1 MKLALCLKSL
11 EDISQLFNNQV
22 ETIELTMVDREICE
36 VDGNG
41 WTQLIPTATFV
52 TDTPD
57 GRLHILQYQRAVKK
71 ADGEEVNEQ
80 RLAGKTSVLFGGHID
95 QVEDLVF
102 ETAGE
107 NEHGQQVFTMTAEQ
121 LMATINNVIRREV
134 SEELGIDITDYE
146 LQATGDNVVV
156 FQGNPEIEVNRVH
169 LCMGAIFHLPVEEL
183 SEIREKAVI
192 AKDEIAELGYLV
204 VNFGAMLAD
213 FNIGVSI
220 ESLGKQLVE
229 EHNMEDWASIMVGA
243 ITSSVCG
250 NFVQALGWEDIQ
262 GALNNRIAREQF
274 EKEQQ
279 EAIEA
284 QESAEEQVVSE

>member
-1 MKLALCLKSL
+1 MKLALCIKSL
-11 EDISQLFNNQV
+11 DDVNQLFNNQV

-57 GRLHILQYQRAVKK
+57 GRLHVLQYQRAVKK

-107 NEHGQQVFTMTAEQ
+107 NGDGQQVFTMNAEQ
-121 LMATINNVIRREV
+121 LIATINNVICREV
-134 SEELGIDITDYE
+134 SEELGISLVDYQ
-146 LQATGDNVVV
+146 LQATGENVIA
-156 FQGNPEIEVNRVH
+156 FQGNPAIEVNRVH
-169 LCMGAIFHLPVEEL
+169 LCMGAIFHLPVEVL

-192 AKDEIAELGYLV
+192 AEDEIAELGYLV
-204 VNFGAMLAD
+204 VNFGAMLSD
-213 FNIGVSI
+213 FNIGAGV
-220 ESLGKQLVE
+220 ESLGNQLTE
-229 EHNMEDWASIMVGA
+229 QHNMEDWATIMVGA

-250 NFVQALGWEDIQ
+250 NYARNLDWEDIK
-262 GALNNRIAREQF
+262 GAMETRIARDQF
-274 EKEQQ
+274 EQEQQ
-279 EAIEA
+279 EA
-284 QESAEEQVVSE
+284 AEEQVVAE